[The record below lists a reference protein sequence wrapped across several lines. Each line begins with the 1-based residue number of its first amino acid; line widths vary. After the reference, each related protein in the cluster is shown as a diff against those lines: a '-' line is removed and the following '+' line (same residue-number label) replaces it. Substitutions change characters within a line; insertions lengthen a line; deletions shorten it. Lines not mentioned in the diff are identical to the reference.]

1 MMPFRRLKRE
11 MVDLPPTHPGFGSSG
26 KSFLI
31 DNLLRSPTCPVARR
45 PLAGPRLSGH
55 GCPCLSGPVAAAH
68 GVGWGSRRA
77 MPAERSSLTMK
88 DAEAVMVEQPQQ
100 ALWSDFL
107 QSGLQIRMACCGGS
121 APPVA
126 SPTAFPKRAGLPLLS
141 PEATPKALRGI
152 LRRAVFSEVQ
162 RRALE
167 KTFER
172 QKYISKADRN
182 KLAADLGL
190 KESQVKI
197 WFQNRRM
204 KWRNSKEKETLC
216 LRTPMEE
223 LSLRSEAGMG
233 EEEERQEM
241 LGSLQ
246 TQEMHSGAS
255 KAWPSVR
262 EARGRSKGLA
272 TVTLECSK
280 GDPPT
285 LSWS

>member
-1 MMPFRRLKRE
+1 
-11 MVDLPPTHPGFGSSG
+11 MVALPPTHPGFGSSG

-31 DNLLRSPTCPVARR
+31 DNLLRSPTCPVVRR
-45 PLAGPRLSGH
+45 PLASPRFSVH
-55 GCPCLSGPVAAAH
+55 GCPCLSGPVAATN
-68 GVGWGSRRA
+68 GVGWGSRCA
-77 MPAERSSLTMK
+77 IPAERSSLTLK
-88 DAEAVMVEQPQQ
+88 DGEAVMVEQPHQ

-121 APPVA
+121 SPSLPP
-126 SPTAFPKRAGLPLLS
+126 PTAFPKRAGLSLLC
-141 PEATPKALRGI
+141 PEASPKALRGI

-223 LSLRSEAGMG
+223 LSLRSDAGMV
-233 EEEERQEM
+233 EEEEQQEM
-241 LGSLQ
+241 QGSRQ
-246 TQEMHSGAS
+246 TQKMHSDTS
-255 KAWPSVR
+255 KAWPSLT